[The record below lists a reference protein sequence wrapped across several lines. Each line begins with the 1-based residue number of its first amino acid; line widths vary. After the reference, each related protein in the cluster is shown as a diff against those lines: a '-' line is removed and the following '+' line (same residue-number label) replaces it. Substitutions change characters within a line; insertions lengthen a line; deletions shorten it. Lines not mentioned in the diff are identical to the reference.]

1 MSIFALDSR
10 LLQVK
15 IMNEISN
22 SVIELY
28 DQLGQRESMSIN
40 EEMVKKAINIV
51 LYLHPKNEDEVFL
64 MLCAL
69 NLLNAAIK
77 TELFK
82 DNLSYDLIKTN
93 AAKLVA
99 VIDAL
104 KNNDVSYYYN
114 KDEYCLYLKYGDV
127 VFSFHHVPLTSEI
140 LKASFA
146 SPISWPGIRL
156 QKIAQPLMNLAIR
169 SFENDIAIK
178 EIIERPIPA
187 INEIGIEQEKS
198 ESIDREYQ
206 DKDISKDDVS
216 SINVVS
222 TEISTLSAE
231 ERASVATEIL
241 AIISKTCTPDP
252 EGWFDL
258 TKIAPKLKANGI
270 NYSLYGFTK
279 LILFLEAIFGN
290 SLQRRNVGNTM
301 VFLRF
306 PLDDIPN
313 PSNIT
318 NNFERNQ
325 ESLDILNGVQL
336 GDNVEINTFG
346 VLKSGIISILNKQF
360 VQLELK
366 DNRSIR
372 IKCDAITSIESKF
385 SSNNIDTNDL
395 SFANAIIKDVLVA
408 EGLYSS
414 LTILTNATI
423 TMVESR
429 RIWLTTDDSNTG
441 SCYKGS
447 IIGYN
452 KEKLV
457 KGQRVFVSSLK
468 KEKAYLVIMEMSY
481 YELYEV
487 LEDLLSSSNKLSD
500 FKKSQILFLLTFVM
514 KNIGHTESLAKI
526 KELKQQLKSLM
537 YSSTSSSDEIEE
549 EIKNDD
555 EVEMESSHEIL
566 KEYEASY
573 EDIGMNHSDEEKS
586 QAEKSHSP
594 LSEEIYKPEI
604 TPIQGPKIIGKID
617 LTEISASKKKKE
629 GGVNDP
635 VSKGSNDSIS
645 IDSTVDLLPSMGK
658 IKKMWAAYGYIKP
671 YNQEKDLY
679 FYTSE
684 LISYA
689 GIIESPS
696 VGDEVVY
703 TLGQNSQGPIA
714 LCIHKQCTKDIV
726 EDLVEKFRYDT
737 KTCSRLKKHID
748 DFDNFNT
755 ETSDNTEGLS
765 YYLKIVGVNPKISF
779 SPNDVEKKFAEILTP
794 TEYSTAIEYLI
805 DEVVKK
811 DPSKC
816 YNLFLRSSSYARS
829 HKMYDV
835 SKHLIEK
842 ALEVFKGE
850 PGKIRYFKDLF
861 KKIDSLSNRIKIDE
875 NTLAESLEISN
886 HAFPFMPTY
895 VRDII
900 LTTKVFK
907 GITLDK
913 ETSRTGLYKE
923 EYIKEL
929 KDNIKQN
936 NADDS
941 LYLTMMILQLAF
953 HSKEYNPKDDISNF
967 LVNRAKNILANEGEH
982 SYSDVRY
989 LLRLAYR
996 IKNFDKGF
1004 DDTVGL
1010 YLMTLGDY
1018 KASDIDLYMSG
1029 RQSDYKFDDLLKN
1042 ILLSKVDNTLELTLL
1057 AESNVD
1063 IKKRI
1068 IREYEKIGKNIDS
1081 FDEYPTIVKEIKKR
1095 YIQYSANPA
1104 VNFMSF
1110 ISYLQTSA
1118 ILLDNEM
1125 NIMKNDFVKV
1135 VNSVTNFNTSQ
1146 KYNIILDAYN
1156 DIIQKI
1162 EAIRSNLLSHPTE
1175 MGYETILPALGLLK
1189 NDVHVK
1195 FKEIEQRV
1203 NPTISI
1209 DILESVGSVDTNTA
1223 ELKVEIKNS
1232 GDSARH
1238 VYINSLKVSG
1248 DDLLEANNINID
1260 GRLSAG
1266 EDGKIINIELPLCDN
1281 AVNEKVAEVEFEIE
1295 YDDIYIATDQRISKC
1310 KIIHKTINFFEIKSF
1325 AEIENKFRP
1334 GAGGGELESG
1344 NSMFYGRESII
1355 SNIQQ
1360 AILNGTKNQIAIYG
1374 QKRSGKS
1381 SLLNQIIGR
1390 LKSDKS
1396 HSVICGKFNLQGLF
1410 TDEDEKEEQD
1420 HDDEKDNN
1428 PVKWILKSIAEALL
1442 RGMLRSDAKKLGK
1455 DIKDI
1460 LSKFFSVESDAFTAL
1475 RDFIEQINTIDGL
1488 QDSHFVIFIDEFTY
1502 LYQLIKSG
1510 KVSEDF
1516 MRRWIALI
1524 ETPGINLQTIV
1535 AAQDTLPHFMNESYA
1550 SNCFNKFS
1558 KEPLS
1563 YLSKDEALQLIKN
1576 PIKDIKFHNHSEELI
1591 YEYTSG
1597 SAFFTQI
1604 FCMRLVDYLNSE
1616 KKSTVVGKDE
1626 IETVAELLCTG
1637 IYRLEKSTFECLT
1650 KEADG
1655 SDFEESDN
1663 EIVLKAIAER
1673 TRAGGH
1679 VNMEDLHVDFP
1690 QEKLKSVLDN
1700 LYARRVISKQDKG
1713 YSINVKLFVK
1723 WMLNN

>member
-1 MSIFALDSR
+1 
-10 LLQVK
+10 
-15 IMNEISN
+15 MNEISN

-28 DQLGQRESMSIN
+28 NQLGQGENMPIN
-40 EEMVKKAINIV
+40 EEMVKKAINVV

-222 TEISTLSAE
+222 TEISTLPAE

-325 ESLDILNGVQL
+325 ESLDILNGVQI
-336 GDNVEINTFG
+336 GDDVEINTYG
-346 VLKSGIISILNKQF
+346 LLKSGTISILNKQF

-514 KNIGHTESLAKI
+514 KNSGHTESLAKI

-671 YNQEKDLY
+671 YDQEKDLY

-684 LISYA
+684 LVSYA

-737 KTCSRLKKHID
+737 KTCSRLKKHIG
-748 DFDNFNT
+748 DFDNLNSD
-755 ETSDNTEGLS
+755 TSDNPDELA
-765 YYLKIVGVNPKISF
+765 YYLEEVGVSHRTSF
-779 SPNDVEKKFAEILTP
+779 SLNDVEKSFAEKLSSK
-794 TEYSTAIEYLI
+794 EYAIAIELLI

-811 DPSKC
+811 DPSRC
-816 YNLFLRSSSYARS
+816 YNLFLRSSSYAKS

-835 SKHLIEK
+835 SKRLIEK
-842 ALEVFKGE
+842 ALEVFKRE
-850 PGKIRYFKDLF
+850 PGKVRYFKGLYKSVESLVDRIEINDKTLV
-861 KKIDSLSNRIKIDE
+861 DSLKI
-875 NTLAESLEISN
+875 SG
-886 HAFPFMPTY
+886 HVFPLMPVY
-895 VRDII
+895 VRDQI
-900 LTTKVFK
+900 LTYK
-907 GITLDK
+907 GFNGIKPDK
-913 ETSRTGLYKE
+913 DTIRTGLYKE
-923 EYIKEL
+923 EYIEEL
-929 KDNIKQN
+929 RESIKQN
-936 NADDS
+936 SADDF
-941 LYLTMMILQLAF
+941 LNLTMMKLQLAF
-953 HSKEYNPKDDISNF
+953 HPKEYNPKDDLTKF
-967 LVNRAKNILANEGEH
+967 LVNRSKNILATGDE
-982 SYSDVRY
+982 SRYSDVRY
-989 LLRLAYR
+989 MLRLAYR
-996 IKNFDKGF
+996 LKSFEKGF

-1010 YLMTLGDY
+1010 YLMTLAGYTASEIDMYMRGDQ
-1018 KASDIDLYMSG
+1018 G
-1029 RQSDYKFDDLLKN
+1029 NYKFDDLLKK
-1042 ILLSKVDNTLELTLL
+1042 ILVNEDNSSQELVLL
-1057 AESNVD
+1057 AESNLV
-1063 IKKRI
+1063 IKNRI
-1068 IREYEKIGKNIDS
+1068 IREYEKIGKNTDI
-1081 FDEYPTIVKEIKKR
+1081 FDEYPTVVNEIKKR
-1095 YIQYSANPA
+1095 YIQYSSNP
-1104 VNFMSF
+1104 VKNFMSF
-1110 ISYLQTSA
+1110 ISYIKTTA
-1118 ILLDNEM
+1118 ILLDNEV
-1125 NIMKNDFVKV
+1125 NFVKNDSVKV
-1135 VNSVTNFNTSQ
+1135 VSYVTDFYTGQ
-1146 KYNIILDAYN
+1146 KYNVIRDAYN
-1156 DIIQKI
+1156 NIIQNI
-1162 EAIRSNLLSHPTE
+1162 DAIIPNLIDHPTE
-1175 MGYETILPALGLLK
+1175 IGYETILPALRLLK
-1189 NDVHVK
+1189 KDVRDK
-1195 FKEIEQRV
+1195 FEELEQRAD
-1203 NPTISI
+1203 PTIEV
-1209 DILESVGSVDTNTA
+1209 DILESVELEDSKSV
-1223 ELKVEIKNS
+1223 ELKIEIRNS
-1232 GDSARH
+1232 GESARSVH
-1238 VYINSLKVSG
+1238 INSLNVYG
-1248 DDLLEANNINID
+1248 DDLAEDNNINID
-1260 GRLSAG
+1260 VTLPAG
-1266 EDGKIINIELPLCDN
+1266 GDKVQNVELLLCDN
-1281 AVNEKVAEVEFEIE
+1281 AAEGKIAEVEFIIE
-1295 YDDIYIATDQRISKC
+1295 YDDIYIATEQRILTSC
-1310 KIIHKTINFFEIKSF
+1310 NICKTINFESKPFV
-1325 AEIENKFRP
+1325 EIENKFRQCS
-1334 GAGGGELESG
+1334 GGEELEAG
-1344 NSMFYGRESII
+1344 DEMFYGRNKLI
-1355 SNIQQ
+1355 NDIQE
-1360 AILNGTKNQIAIYG
+1360 AILQGTKNQIAIYG

-1381 SLLNQIIGR
+1381 SLLNQIKGN
-1390 LKSDKS
+1390 LESDES
-1396 HSVICGKFNLQGLF
+1396 HSIICGKFNLQGLPAN
-1410 TDEDEKEEQD
+1410 EL
-1420 HDDEKDNN
+1420 N
-1428 PVKWILKSIAEALL
+1428 PERWILESIAISLL
-1442 RGMLRSDAKKLGK
+1442 RGIRKRGIKKLKSVLTSLLIDMTKIDK
-1455 DIKDI
+1455 DKLYESII
-1460 LSKFFSVESDAFTAL
+1460 SKFFNKESDAFKSL
-1475 RDFIEQINTIDGL
+1475 GSFIEHLNTIDEL
-1488 QDSHFVIFIDEFTY
+1488 QNSHFVIFIDEFTY
-1502 LYQLIKSG
+1502 LYQLIKD
-1510 KVSEDF
+1510 KEKRVNEDF

-1524 ETPGINLQTIV
+1524 ETPGINLQAIV
-1535 AAQDTLPHFMNESYA
+1535 AAQDTFPHFMNESYA

-1563 YLSKDEALQLIKN
+1563 YLNKEEALQLIKN
-1576 PIKDIKFHNHSEELI
+1576 PIKDVIFHNHSDELI
-1591 YEYTSG
+1591 YDYISG

-1604 FCMRLVDYLNSE
+1604 FCTRLVDYLNSE
-1616 KKSTVVGKDE
+1616 KSNVVGKEEVE
-1626 IETVAELLCTG
+1626 IVAERLCTG
-1637 IYRLEKSTFECLT
+1637 THRLEKSTFECLT

-1655 SDFEESDN
+1655 SDFNEADN
-1663 EIVLKAIAER
+1663 TKVLKAIAEN

-1679 VNMEDLHVDFP
+1679 VNIEALDVDVSKE
-1690 QEKLKSVLDN
+1690 QLINVLDN
-1700 LYARRVISKQDKG
+1700 LYARRVISKQNDG

-1723 WMLNN
+1723 WILNN